1 MIRKRNSALA
11 SVWVLVLTGF
21 ARIAAAAPCESLASE
36 SLALPGATIT
46 SATLV
51 AAGEFVAPPSG
62 RGGPPSAAAPFKD
75 VPAFC
80 RVLATLKPTSD
91 SDIRIEV
98 WMPATGWNGKL
109 QSLGNGAYAGAI
121 GYPGLGLAVAQ
132 GYAAASTDTGH
143 TGGSASFATGH
154 PEKLID
160 FAYRGVHEMTLAAKK
175 IVSAYYGNAAKRAYW
190 NGCSTGGRQALT
202 EAQRFPADYDGI
214 IAGAPANY
222 TSHMTAGQLWIGQAV
237 HQSDASY
244 IPPQKYPAIHAA
256 VLAACDALDGV
267 KDGVLEDPTRC
278 HFDPGVLACK
288 GADGPSCLTAP
299 QVEAAKKIYSGAINP
314 RTKQQI
320 FPGLEPG
327 SENGWAG
334 LAGPDAFAYA
344 LERFRFIALKDPNWD
359 FRTLNFDTDVARAE
373 KADGSIMNAID
384 PNLRPF
390 FGHGGK
396 LLMYHGWNDPLIAP
410 LNSVHYYTSV
420 VDTLGGAAR
429 TEGSIRLFMVPGM
442 NHCRGGDGTDTF
454 DAIGTLDQW
463 VENGKAPQQIVAS
476 HRANGGADRT
486 RPLCPYPQIAVYK
499 GSGSTDDAA
508 SFSCKS
514 R

>member
-1 MIRKRNSALA
+1 MIGKTNFALA
-11 SVWVLVLTGF
+11 SLCILAFAGF
-21 ARIAAAAPCESLASE
+21 ARIAAAASCEGLASGSLAV
-36 SLALPGATIT
+36 ANATIT

-51 AAGEFVAPPSG
+51 AAGEFVAPPAG
-62 RGGPPSAAAPFKD
+62 RGGPPSAAAAFKD

-80 RVLATLKPTSD
+80 RVRATLKPTSD

-98 WMPATGWNGKL
+98 WMPASGWNGKL

-121 GYPGLGLAVAQ
+121 GYPGLGTAVAQ

-143 TGGSASFATGH
+143 TGGSASFAMGH
-154 PEKLID
+154 PERLID

-175 IVSAYYGNAAKRAYW
+175 IISAYYGSAAKRAYW

-202 EAQRFPADYDGI
+202 EAQRFPEDYDGI
-214 IAGAPANY
+214 LAGAPANY
-222 TSHMTAGQLWIGQAV
+222 TSHMTAAQLWIGQAV

-299 QVEAAKKIYSGAINP
+299 QVEAARKIYSGPVSP

-334 LAGPDAFAYA
+334 LAGPEAFAYA
-344 LERFRFIALKDPNWD
+344 LERFRFIALQDPNWD
-359 FRTLNFDTDVARAE
+359 FHTLNLDTDVALAE
-373 KADGSIMNAID
+373 KADGDVMNAID
-384 PNLRPF
+384 PNLKPF

-420 VDTLGGAAR
+420 VDTLGGAAK
-429 TEGSIRLFMVPGM
+429 TESSIRLFMVPGM
-442 NHCRGGDGTDTF
+442 NHCRGGDGTDNF

-463 VENGKAPQQIVAS
+463 VENGKAPEQIIAS
-476 HRANGGADRT
+476 HRTNGAADRT
-486 RPLCPYPQIAVYK
+486 RPLCPYPQVAVYK

-508 SFSCKS
+508 NFSCKS